1 MRKVPKQARS
11 KQMVERILAAGREVL
26 IADGYDA
33 FSTNRVASRADV
45 SPGSLY
51 QYFPDKAS
59 ILDMVIDRYWDEV
72 AEQIAASLADQISE
86 TGPTLVRST
95 ADALVAAL
103 ESNSALLAVV
113 ARELPLQM
121 NGERLQALE
130 RQVRS
135 LTSAMLGVRPVGMH
149 RPSPQVA
156 SWVVLMAVQNLAIRW
171 VLDQPTDI
179 TREELIDEMEALVI
193 GYLAHR

>member
-33 FSTNRVASRADV
+33 FSTNRVAARADV

-72 AEQIAASLADQISE
+72 AEQIAASLADRVSE

-135 LTSAMLGVRPVGMH
+135 LASAMLGVRPAGMH